1 MFSKLQCLNLN
12 FKAMANQN
20 APKPND
26 QRSNVKNENNPARK
40 ADKENRSN
48 QSNPISQAG
57 KQTGKPKR

>member
-1 MFSKLQCLNLN
+1 MFYGQQCLNLN

-20 APKPND
+20 ASKPND

-40 ADKENRSN
+40 ADKENKSN
-48 QSNPISQAG
+48 QTNPTSQAG